1 MRMILQGLTSSILF
15 DIVKN
20 NRLNNALQYFRVTTH
35 LVQKP
40 DCGVMG
46 LILVTGGIQGY
57 RQMAGGRL
65 PISEY
70 TG

>member
-1 MRMILQGLTSSILF
+1 MKIMFPGLTDSILS

-20 NRLNNALQYFRVTTH
+20 NRLNTALQFRVTTH

-46 LILVTGGIQGY
+46 LILVTGGIQG
-57 RQMAGGRL
+57 
-65 PISEY
+65 
-70 TG
+70 